1 MSIVVTGSAG
11 HLGEALIRTLRAGG
25 RSALGVDRKRSPYTD
40 RVGSICDKHF
50 VESCLK
56 RASAVVHAATLH
68 KPHVGTHTW
77 QNFIDTNVTG
87 TLVLLEAALAA
98 GVHSFTYVSTTS
110 TFGSALA
117 RDESG
122 PAIWVTENL
131 IPKPKNIYGVSK
143 LMAESLCELVHK
155 KHRLPVLVLR
165 TARFFPEEDDT
176 ASIRLR
182 YETANAQ
189 ANELLYRRVDIED
202 AVAAILLAVERA
214 PDIGFSRYVISATTP
229 FRSVDLTM
237 LGKDAAQVVQRIF
250 PDTELLFAA
259 RGWKLFPKIDR
270 VYVNDL
276 ARADLGWK
284 PKYDFAYVLE
294 CLRAGREF
302 QSDLARAIGS
312 KGYHDRTFAEGPY
325 PIE

>member
-1 MSIVVTGSAG
+1 
-11 HLGEALIRTLRAGG
+11 
-25 RSALGVDRKRSPYTD
+25 
-40 RVGSICDKHF
+40 
-50 VESCLK
+50 
-56 RASAVVHAATLH
+56 
-68 KPHVGTHTW
+68 
-77 QNFIDTNVTG
+77 
-87 TLVLLEAALAA
+87 
-98 GVHSFTYVSTTS
+98 
-110 TFGSALA
+110 
-117 RDESG
+117 
-122 PAIWVTENL
+122 
-131 IPKPKNIYGVSK
+131 
-143 LMAESLCELVHK
+143 MAESLCELVHK

-165 TARFFPEEDDT
+165 TSRFFPEEDDT
-176 ASIRLR
+176 ASVRLR

-202 AVAAILLAVERA
+202 AVAAILLALEKA

-229 FRSVDLTM
+229 FRSGDLPM
-237 LGKDAAQVVQRIF
+237 LGKDAAKVVQGIF

-325 PIE
+325 PID